1 MQRRGHAK
9 FALSSQGTNVGNRVI
24 DREILGFTEF
34 QRDNT
39 LTEIGKLKD
48 HHGED
53 YRVFE
58 ENEIHIPFLKSSV
71 VQEVVA
77 ATEASESSSSVL
89 DSGVNNNNGSKVL
102 DEAFL
107 SVAFSPSSLQPLEFA
122 EEMAIQVEESQDKVD
137 SDDELPLNMVES
149 EHTAS
154 SVSVNNALTTVDEHT
169 KEKIELGAIDNDILF
184 GESVREGLYMFYEVN
199 KPATRS
205 MTPLSSLKSL
215 SPRASFR
222 NKKGLPSV
230 MGNGALKGSGLSTDI
245 PLQSAGNYVKE
256 NALSYHFID
265 DIIGQTF
272 T

>member
-1 MQRRGHAK
+1 M
-9 FALSSQGTNVGNRVI
+9 
-24 DREILGFTEF
+24 
-34 QRDNT
+34 
-39 LTEIGKLKD
+39 KD

-53 YRVFE
+53 FRVFE
-58 ENEIHIPFLKSSV
+58 DNEIHIPFLKSSV
-71 VQEVVA
+71 VQEVALA
-77 ATEASESSSSVL
+77 ATETSESPSSSVL
-89 DSGVNNNNGSKVL
+89 DSGANNNNNNNNKDNNGSKVL

-107 SVAFSPSSLQPLEFA
+107 SVPFSPSSLQPLEFA

-215 SPRASFR
+215 SPRASFM
-222 NKKGLPSV
+222 NKKGLASV

-245 PLQSAGNYVKE
+245 PLQSAGNDMKE
-256 NALSYHFID
+256 NALSYHFIHA
-265 DIIGQTF
+265 IIGQIF

>member
-1 MQRRGHAK
+1 M
-9 FALSSQGTNVGNRVI
+9 
-24 DREILGFTEF
+24 
-34 QRDNT
+34 
-39 LTEIGKLKD
+39 KD

-53 YRVFE
+53 FRVFE
-58 ENEIHIPFLKSSV
+58 DNEIHIPFLKSSV
-71 VQEVVA
+71 VQEVALA
-77 ATEASESSSSVL
+77 ATETSESPSSSVL
-89 DSGVNNNNGSKVL
+89 DSGANNNNNKDNNGSKVL

-107 SVAFSPSSLQPLEFA
+107 SVPFSPSSLQPLEFA

-154 SVSVNNALTTVDEHT
+154 SVSVNNALTTVDGHT

-265 DIIGQTF
+265 GIIGQTF